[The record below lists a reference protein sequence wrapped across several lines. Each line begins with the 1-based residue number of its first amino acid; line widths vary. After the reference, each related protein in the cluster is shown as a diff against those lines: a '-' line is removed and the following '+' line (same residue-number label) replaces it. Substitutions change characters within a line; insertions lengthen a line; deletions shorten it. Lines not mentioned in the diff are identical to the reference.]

1 MNAFYEQII
10 VTCCWNMIAVLGM
23 SVLTGFTRLFSFGN
37 AGFIAIGA
45 YTSAIMSKQLKSL
58 VGTKRGEVCRI
69 VSKLKREGVPICSC
83 NDGYFYPRS
92 YSEVLDVVSRFSQYG
107 STLKATSSALRSS
120 SVKS

>member
-45 YTSAIMSKQLKSL
+45 YTSAIMSKQFHLPFVLSFIIFTTFLKE
-58 VGTKRGEVCRI
+58 RGVRCRI
-69 VSKLKREGVPICSC
+69 NHPDPAYRAPWRCRTA
-83 NDGYFYPRS
+83 Y
-92 YSEVLDVVSRFSQYG
+92 Q
-107 STLKATSSALRSS
+107 
-120 SVKS
+120 